1 MYNEDNI
8 RCGMDMRT
16 EMFLMSTVEVR
27 GEVEGVDDVE
37 SVTYEL
43 RVCVCNHS
51 CIEYD

>member
-1 MYNEDNI
+1 MRACINEVWDGYQD
-8 RCGMDMRT
+8 R
-16 EMFLMSTVEVR
+16 EVLNVNGGSE